1 MSFSSAIHE
10 GRGWSRSSRKRYFR
24 PSMVEHNGQPCWTN
38 QAISYPGTQVQYR
51 RSGLVVLDNLL
62 RLSLASLVEIVVD
75 SLGTCGHSGTWG
87 LGPWG
92 QERQERDQR
101 DQPISRRER

>member
-1 MSFSSAIHE
+1 MSSSSAIHE

-24 PSMVEHNGQPCWTN
+24 PSMVEHNGQPCLTN

-62 RLSLASLVEIVVD
+62 RLSLASLVEIVDRVD
-75 SLGTCGHSGTWG
+75 SLGTCGHLGTWG
-87 LGPWG
+87 R
-92 QERQERDQR
+92 E
-101 DQPISRRER
+101 RREPSRAVES